1 MYLSWQ
7 TTRGRATGRASAVLL
22 VAILV
27 GAGCGSRETSEP
39 AGADGGQAPGAAARP
54 YHTPQQVCTGF
65 ARTRFAHD
73 TTRDSGPQAAHERAR
88 AWGHPDHFED
98 LPPGRHPRW
107 GTWQHNRAVIAV
119 QTSPWAG
126 DGPPPDAGDTVHR
139 AVVVAA
145 TPVGADGWAGAHQTR
160 TVFCTLTRQHDTW
173 YVANYHIDPGGGSP

>member
-7 TTRGRATGRASAVLL
+7 TTRGRASGRASAVLL

-39 AGADGGQAPGAAARP
+39 AGADGGQAPGAAAQP
-54 YHTPQQVCTGF
+54 HHTPQQVCTGF

-88 AWGHPDHFED
+88 AWGHPDHIED

-107 GTWQHNRAVIAV
+107 GTWQHHRAVIAV

-145 TPVGADGWAGAHQTR
+145 TPVGADGWAGATQTR
-160 TVFCTLTRQHDTW
+160 TVFCTLTRHHDTW
-173 YVANYHIDPGGGSP
+173 YVATYHIDPGGGSP